1 MLLDTIPASL
11 RAVRLPTHEPLPC
24 LGSSRWL
31 PHTPIMGEKFMT
43 IDSARACPCQ
53 WLSAFQ
59 FAGGSARL
67 HARITQDLAISNG
80 SRHADQ
86 DFSL

>member
-1 MLLDTIPASL
+1 
-11 RAVRLPTHEPLPC
+11 
-24 LGSSRWL
+24 
-31 PHTPIMGEKFMT
+31 MGEKFMT